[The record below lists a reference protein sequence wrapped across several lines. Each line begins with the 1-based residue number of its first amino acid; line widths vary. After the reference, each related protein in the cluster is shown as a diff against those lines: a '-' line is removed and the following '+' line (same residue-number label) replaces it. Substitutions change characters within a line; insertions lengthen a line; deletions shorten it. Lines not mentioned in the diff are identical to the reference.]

1 MGMQGIRVGVR
12 GIIVG
17 KQGIRMA
24 MWGIMVGIRGMGV
37 GICRMR
43 AMRGIRVGMRGRWV
57 GKTKVRVHEYFCN
70 ALFTKTDLQLLQ
82 KYWRSLKK
90 NKVLKIIKPEIY
102 LSISIKTLNSRK
114 EIFNQECENASFVK
128 INLRK
133 IQF

>member
-1 MGMQGIRVGVR
+1 MTVYKSWYGEPGNGMRGIMEMQVIRVGVR
-12 GIIVG
+12 GIRVG

-24 MWGIMVGIRGMGV
+24 MWAIMVGMQGMGV

-43 AMRGIRVGMRGRWV
+43 AMRGIRVGMQGRWV

-70 ALFTKTDLQLLQ
+70 GLFTKTDLQLLQ

-114 EIFNQECENASFVK
+114 
-128 INLRK
+128 
-133 IQF
+133 